1 MKPITIFFL
10 IIGII
15 FITIGYVR
23 ENMGEKTKI
32 IYRYIPRKALD
43 EQYAP
48 NMASDVFDVMKNNKS
63 DKWVTVPEKTDEDDS
78 N

>member
-32 IYRYIPRKALD
+32 IYRYIPRKTLD

-48 NMASDVFDVMKNNKS
+48 NMASDVFNNMESKS
-63 DKWVTVPEKTDEDDS
+63 DKWITVQPDVTES

>member
-23 ENMGEKTKI
+23 ENMGVKTKV
-32 IYRYIPRKALD
+32 IYRYIPRKTLD

-48 NMASDVFDVMKNNKS
+48 NMASDVFNTMQNKG
-63 DKWVTVPEKTDEDDS
+63 DKWITVPEKIETNLE
-78 N
+78 

>member
-23 ENMGEKTKI
+23 ENMGEKVKV

-48 NMASDVFDVMKNNKS
+48 NMASDVFNNMA
-63 DKWVTVPEKTDEDDS
+63 DKDSRWVTVSSEKKQKNE
-78 N
+78 

>member
-23 ENMGEKTKI
+23 ENMGVKTKV
-32 IYRYIPRKALD
+32 IYRYIPRKTLD

-48 NMASDVFDVMKNNKS
+48 NMASDVFNWLPSASSENYCIFAS
-63 DKWVTVPEKTDEDDS
+63 YRIP
-78 N
+78 

>member
-48 NMASDVFDVMKNNKS
+48 NMASDVFDGMKNKS
-63 DKWVTVPEKTDEDDS
+63 DKWISVPEKTGEEES
-78 N
+78 S

>member
-1 MKPITIFFL
+1 MKPITIFIL

-32 IYRYIPRKALD
+32 IYRYIPRDVMD

-48 NMASDVFDVMKNNKS
+48 NMASDVFNQMA
-63 DKWVTVPEKTDEDDS
+63 DKESKWITVPEKTD
-78 N
+78 